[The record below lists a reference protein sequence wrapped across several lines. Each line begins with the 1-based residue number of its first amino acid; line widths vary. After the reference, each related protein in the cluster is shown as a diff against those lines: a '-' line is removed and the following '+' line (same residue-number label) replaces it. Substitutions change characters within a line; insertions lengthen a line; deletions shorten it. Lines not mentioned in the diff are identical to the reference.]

1 MSLRYFTAIG
11 KVQQVMF
18 RQTLIRA
25 AQKRSLRA
33 GASNDKQDKELV
45 HFTMSGDNAKIDE
58 MIAFMR
64 SGKELNSW
72 GAKAREVHEHNTGK
86 ALEAHKVTTEN
97 VDQFN
102 WAKEVTFY
110 I

>member
-1 MSLRYFTAIG
+1 VLV
-11 KVQQVMF
+11 VQQITDD
-18 RQTLIRA
+18 RSA
-25 AQKRSLRA
+25 ALRA

-72 GAKAREVHEHNTGK
+72 GAKVRVTNTS
-86 ALEAHKVTTEN
+86 LRSR
-97 VDQFN
+97 
-102 WAKEVTFY
+102 Y
-110 I
+110 